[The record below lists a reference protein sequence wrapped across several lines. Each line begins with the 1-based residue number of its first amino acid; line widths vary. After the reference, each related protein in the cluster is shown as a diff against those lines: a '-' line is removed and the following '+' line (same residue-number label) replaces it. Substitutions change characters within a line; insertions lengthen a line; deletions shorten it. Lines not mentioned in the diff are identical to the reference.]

1 MVMSIDDALNHAMPF
16 CNVCLGSTDPDYQMY
31 NVAVSGVVLAIV
43 GAIGLVGN
51 LLVVAVYTSPEQRVF
66 STSIYLAA
74 LAVSDFSMICTA
86 MFLFVLETWRH
97 HGPPVLAYLYGS
109 GAPFIFPLGAI
120 FQTTSVYFCVAAA
133 VDCFI
138 SVVLPKAFSEICC
151 TPKKAKIVVFT
162 MAVCCVFY
170 NIPHGFELRAI
181 ECIDPRHNGI
191 VSLQIC
197 PTEIRLDPVY
207 YTIYYTYM
215 YTTFMAVGPLLLLI
229 VLNICVVVTVLRKGA
244 SEDSD
249 TLSLILVVC
258 FFIFCNFTA
267 LLVNFLELTLYEQLK
282 HVIVYLV
289 DLSNLLVVV
298 NCTAN
303 FFLYMLFGNSFRR
316 SFKKLMATRESTKQ
330 ANLLWPEG
338 ESNYVARRL
347 SNEEI

>member
-1 MVMSIDDALNHAMPF
+1 MSMEGLSHGIPY

-31 NVAVSGVVLAIV
+31 NVAISGVVLAIV
-43 GAIGLVGN
+43 GAIGLIGN
-51 LLVVAVYTSPEQRVF
+51 CLVVAVYTCPDQRVF
-66 STSIYLAA
+66 STSLYLAA
-74 LAVSDFSMICTA
+74 LAVSDFLMICTA

-97 HGPPVLAYLYGS
+97 HGPHVLALLYGS

-138 SVVLPKAFSEICC
+138 QVVLPKPFSEICC

-170 NIPHGFELRAI
+170 NIPHCFELRAI
-181 ECIDPRHNGI
+181 ECIEPRHDSAL
-191 VSLQIC
+191 SLQIC
-197 PTEIRLDPVY
+197 PTEIRLDPFY

-229 VLNICVVVTVLRKGA
+229 VLNICVVWTVFRKGA

-249 TLSLILVVC
+249 TVSLILVVC

-289 DLSNLLVVV
+289 DLSNLLVVI

-303 FFLYMLFGNSFRR
+303 FFLYMIFGNSFRR
-316 SFKKLMATRESTKQ
+316 SLLKLLATQRQ
-330 ANLLWPEG
+330 VNLLWTEA
-338 ESNYVARRL
+338 EN
-347 SNEEI
+347 NEEC